1 MPLCIL
7 ASWYSINYR
16 VKLYFISFLLT
27 EFFLLNIFCALDL
40 FLFYIFFE
48 SILIPMFLIIGI
60 WALESVEFMQHI
72 NFLFIPFL
80 GR

>member
-7 ASWYSINYR
+7 ASWYSVNYR

-60 WALESVEFMQHI
+60 WVQGNVEYMHLI
-72 NFLFIPFL
+72 NFLFILFL
-80 GR
+80 VL

>member
-48 SILIPMFLIIGI
+48 SILIQLFLIIGI